1 MRGLHLLFEFAM
13 RAALLGVIGVIVSRI
28 FWRRGPETQHAIWRM
43 VLAGMLALPL
53 LMAVLPSLRI
63 LPHPAKAMAVVRIPS
78 INQTAAFGSPAPA
91 DVRDPAQFAPD
102 RSFPVDWTIATLGIY
117 LSVAAMMLGRVA
129 LRVRRGKRAVSS
141 AVRVPDSLLHEL
153 VYPRPELRESADT
166 FVPFT
171 VGLRDP
177 VVVLPANWREW
188 DVFKLRS
195 VLAHELTHVRRG
207 DWTTSLAAAINCA
220 VFWFHPLAWWL
231 ERRLAVL
238 AEEAC
243 DVSAIHSAGDPA
255 RYAKVVLEFAEIA
268 SMQQRAGAKLMAHS
282 SKVGRRIKG
291 ILEGRVRWSPGI
303 STLARISMLIVGAP
317 ALYLAASLQP
327 AGQEPA
333 AALKKSPPS
342 PYAAMPRGEAYRAVL
357 SDGWKINPT
366 DAAALESEL
375 ERNPENLSARI
386 RLVSYYTQYM
396 VLFNQRTTHL
406 HWLIEHHPDCDI
418 FQLGSVVTSVFSD
431 YTGLNTPGDA
441 EHAKALWLR
450 QTERFA
456 TNPAVLTNAA
466 NAFAGSD
473 SRLALEF
480 IKRAYA
486 LEPGNPEWLDW
497 LGEVY
502 ATVIRS
508 SFASAPPRVRAAG
521 PVGKLHGGF
530 SLPPLETVQ
539 AKRELE
545 ASSDAALLAA
555 TGDALLQ
562 ETSLLKR
569 FGHGD
574 PEIQASEDYGT
585 QLLSRARQLDPNN
598 SRWK

>member
-63 LPHPAKAMAVVRIPS
+63 LPHPAEAMAVVRMPS
-78 INQTAAFGSPAPA
+78 VNQAAAFHNAAA
-91 DVRDPAQFAPD
+91 DEVRDSAQFVPL
-102 RSFPVDWTIATLGIY
+102 RSFPVDWTIVTLGIY
-117 LSVAAMMLGRVA
+117 FSVAAMMLGRIA
-129 LRVRRGKRAVSS
+129 LSVRRGRRAVSS
-141 AVRVPDSLLHEL
+141 AVRVPHSLLHEM
-153 VYPRPELRESADT
+153 VYPRPELRESAET
-166 FVPFT
+166 LVPFT
-171 VGLRDP
+171 VGLRNP

-188 DVFKLRS
+188 DAFKLHS

-207 DWTTSLAAAINCA
+207 DWTTLLAAAINRA

-231 ERRLAVL
+231 ERHLAVL

-243 DVSAIHSAGDPA
+243 DVSAVHSAGDPA
-255 RYAKVVLEFAEIA
+255 RYARVVLEFAEIA
-268 SMQQRAGAKLMAHS
+268 SLQQMAGAKLMAHS

-291 ILEGRVRWSPGI
+291 ILEGRVTWKPGI
-303 STLARISMLIVGAP
+303 STLGRVSMLIVGAP

-333 AALKKSPPS
+333 SALQKSPPS
-342 PYAAMPRGEAYRAVL
+342 PYAAMSHGEAYRAVL
-357 SDGWKINPT
+357 SDGWKTSPA

-396 VLFNQRTTHL
+396 IRADQRTAHL

-418 FQLGSVVTSVFSD
+418 FRLGSVVTSALSD

-456 TNPAVLTNAA
+456 TNPVVLTNAA
-466 NAFAGSD
+466 NAFAGND
-473 SRLALEF
+473 SHLALEL

-508 SFASAPPRVRAAG
+508 SFASGPPRVRAGG
-521 PVGKLHGGF
+521 PAGKLHLGF
-530 SLPPLETVQ
+530 TLPPLETVQ

-555 TGDALLQ
+555 TADALLR
-562 ETSLLKR
+562 ETSLIKGMGR
-569 FGHGD
+569 GD
-574 PEIQASEDYGT
+574 PEVQASEDYGT